1 MSTVDTSR
9 SYGQKNQGEPR
20 FLEQVKLF
28 LERAGSKTDIP
39 KDIFEYI
46 ESCQAVVR
54 FNIPLK
60 MDDGSVKTVTCYRA
74 QHSTHVLPTKGGTR
88 YADDINL

>member
-1 MSTVDTSR
+1 
-9 SYGQKNQGEPR
+9 
-20 FLEQVKLF
+20 

-39 KDIFEYI
+39 KDIFQYI

-74 QHSTHVLPTKGGTR
+74 
-88 YADDINL
+88 